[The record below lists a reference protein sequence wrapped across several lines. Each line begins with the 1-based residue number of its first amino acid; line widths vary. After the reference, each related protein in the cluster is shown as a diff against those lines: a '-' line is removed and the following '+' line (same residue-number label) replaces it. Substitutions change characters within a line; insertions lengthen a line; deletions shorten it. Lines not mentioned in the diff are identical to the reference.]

1 MTLEDKLKDLAGSNY
16 EGRVANQALATLNEL
31 EQQVADLERRLAAD
45 DTNQLAQLRAHGL
58 EDEFGRWGG
67 DTVEQM
73 AEVLVSV
80 RRRLAAT
87 VEAGIREHCN
97 HYQDHCFCHPD
108 WRMKAVEGCSCG
120 AERHNAAVLAASQG
134 EILP

>member
-58 EDEFGRWGG
+58 EDEFGRWGC

-87 VEAGIREHCN
+87 VGSGG
-97 HYQDHCFCHPD
+97 
-108 WRMKAVEGCSCG
+108 V
-120 AERHNAAVLAASQG
+120 AA
-134 EILP
+134 